1 MDYLEK
7 AKFLRSDE
15 GGIHHNCAQATLLTF
30 ADHLGL
36 DEDTARAVTTFFNV
50 GMRCGAMCGA
60 VSGALMVL
68 GLAGADDKA
77 ASELIAKFRE
87 KNGYLNCAE
96 LLKAA
101 RERGEERKTHCDR
114 MVCDGVSL
122 AAGILEREGK

>member
-7 AKFLRSDE
+7 AKALRGE
-15 GGIHHNCAQATLLTF
+15 ETVHHNCAQATLLTF
-30 ADHLGL
+30 REHLGL
-36 DEDTARAVTTFFNV
+36 DEDTARGVTTFFNV

-68 GLAGADDKA
+68 GLAGAGDKA
-77 ASELIAKFRE
+77 ASELIAKFKE

-101 RERGEERKTHCDR
+101 RERGEERKPHCDR
-114 MVCDGVSL
+114 MVYDGVSL
-122 AAGILEREGK
+122 AAEILEREGK